1 MQLVVHDHKDAL
13 FASLSISVGFI
24 HCNIS
29 ETMLCAQFTYLCER
43 IYIITVFL
51 PCDLKGVPY
60 NIKHVSGNWSIWPDF
75 WNIGSQKIIIA

>member
-13 FASLSISVGFI
+13 FASLSVGFI

-29 ETMLCAQFTYLCER
+29 ETMLCAQFTNLCEH
-43 IYIITVFL
+43 IYTIT
-51 PCDLKGVPY
+51 CDLKGVPY

-75 WNIGSQKIIIA
+75 WNIDSQKIIIA